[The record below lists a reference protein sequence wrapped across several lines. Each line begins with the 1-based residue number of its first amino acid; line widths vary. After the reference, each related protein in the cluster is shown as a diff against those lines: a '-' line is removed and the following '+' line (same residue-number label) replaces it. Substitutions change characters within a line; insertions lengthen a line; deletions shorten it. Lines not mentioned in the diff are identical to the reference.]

1 MIQVANPPR
10 GRTCAHH
17 VRRMAAEPHP
27 LNENGGG
34 VHTLQPVFMK
44 ELATR
49 EEFLSQTKEE
59 RFVLALAT
67 YFRLAQ
73 KKAGQS

>member
-1 MIQVANPPR
+1 M
-10 GRTCAHH
+10 
-17 VRRMAAEPHP
+17 
-27 LNENGGG
+27 NENGGG

-59 RFVLALAT
+59 RIVLALAA
-67 YFRLAQ
+67 YSRLAQ
-73 KKAGQS
+73 KKAGRS

>member
-1 MIQVANPPR
+1 
-10 GRTCAHH
+10 
-17 VRRMAAEPHP
+17 MAAEPRP

-59 RFVLALAT
+59 GIVLALAA
-67 YFRLAQ
+67 YSRLAQ
-73 KKAGQS
+73 KKAGRS